1 MAENNVPD
9 AAAHATSTLR
19 LTPFWPDAPNSW
31 FQMAEAQFHLRGVT
45 ADYDKY
51 CLLLASLPK
60 ESFRM
65 VSHLVELDGDRV
77 ADDAYTQLKRAL
89 VSSHIMSDYKKVE
102 LLSRV
107 EPLGGWRPSEL
118 LATMLELCP
127 RGHEAS
133 PFFAYLFLQRL
144 PREIRV
150 LLADDDT
157 ANMRAIAEKADRYL
171 ALHTLQA
178 HESSLAAITQ
188 PAESEEDDTVAAATA
203 QQRGKR
209 WKKKNFSKR
218 GKQQQQQ
225 QKSTS
230 ICTFHLRYGEKARK
244 YEEPCSWPENK

>member
-1 MAENNVPD
+1 
-9 AAAHATSTLR
+9 
-19 LTPFWPDAPNSW
+19 
-31 FQMAEAQFHLRGVT
+31 VT
-45 ADYDKY
+45 AWRTTPTR
-51 CLLLASLPK
+51 S
-60 ESFRM
+60 S
-65 VSHLVELDGDRV
+65 S
-77 ADDAYTQLKRAL
+77 AL
-89 VSSHIMSDYKKVE
+89 VSSHVMSDYKKVE

-107 EPLGGWRPSEL
+107 EPLGGRRPSEL
-118 LATMLELCP
+118 LVTMLELCP

-171 ALHTLQA
+171 VLHTPQA
-178 HESSLAAITQ
+178 HESSLVAITQ
-188 PAESEEDDTVAAATA
+188 PAESEEDDTMAATTA

-225 QKSTS
+225 QQKSTS

-244 YEEPCSWPENK
+244 CEEPCSWPENE